1 MTTGAL
7 STALITTPTLRSS
20 LSGGRFYTDTAAV
33 TWTPATAAQASLASS
48 AAITQTVIS
57 WTIGST
63 DATTDNGATG
73 TDIILAIEETVAGS
87 GAVNRLSGHAS
98 LIADGTAVPTIENN
112 LSNSFGLVTN
122 LISVGSSAVNTG
134 TTTNI
139 FPEDARGDVVT
150 GVTADA
156 GTTATTGDA
165 QIEYSRLHWLG

>member
-1 MTTGAL
+1 M
-7 STALITTPTLRSS
+7 
-20 LSGGRFYTDTAAV
+20 
-33 TWTPATAAQASLASS
+33 
-48 AAITQTVIS
+48 S

-87 GAVNRLSGHAS
+87 GAVNRLTGHAT
-98 LIADGTAVPTIENN
+98 LVADGTDANTIENVI
-112 LSNSFGLVTN
+112 SNTFGLVTN

-139 FPEDARGDVVT
+139 FPSDARGDVVT
-150 GVTADA
+150 GVSANA
-156 GTTATTGDA
+156 GTTATTGAA